1 MTSIVE
7 PEGCRY
13 VDRGLR
19 GQVQGRQGISRQ
31 DWDQLLGHVEAITG
45 FPSAVFVE
53 ELTQV
58 SGSLRDSDEW
68 VVSTQKTISMS

>member
-1 MTSIVE
+1 MWTEAFVGKYKGGKE
-7 PEGCRY
+7 FH
-13 VDRGLR
+13 
-19 GQVQGRQGISRQ
+19 GRTGTNY
-31 DWDQLLGHVEAITG
+31 WGHVEAITG